1 MLKGTRAASAGFGLL
16 FRRQYLLWWVFGVNF
31 VLAALATLPAA
42 ASIAGVMG
50 HSFYSNRLV
59 TGFDI
64 GVLAELLNR
73 PQVHGTT
80 TLGFFPLIFFVFMLL
95 AEGGILLAYR
105 QDRRLGTGEFFGAGG
120 KFFWRFVRL
129 SLCLLVVLVP
139 VFLIWR
145 WITGWATGFMAN
157 SPNPVAGFYV
167 ELVGGVVLLLVF
179 LALRLWFDMAQVR
192 VVASD
197 ERSVLR
203 ALRWAF
209 GTTVRHFGSLYWLF
223 FRISVAAWVEF
234 ALLFWIWM
242 DYVPHEHMGLSF
254 LLGQV
259 ALLLWLAA
267 RLWQRAGETVWY
279 ARRIETVPSN

>member
-1 MLKGTRAASAGFGLL
+1 MLKGTRSASAGFGLL
-16 FRRQYLLWWVFGVNF
+16 FRRQYLLWWIFAVNF
-31 VLAALATLPAA
+31 VLAAMATLPAA

-50 HSFYSNRLV
+50 HSFYSNRLL
-59 TGFDI
+59 TGFDV
-64 GVLAELLNR
+64 GVLTELMMR
-73 PQVHGTT
+73 PQVHGGASL
-80 TLGFFPLIFFVFMLL
+80 TLFPLIFFVFMLL

-129 SLCLLVVLVP
+129 ALCLLVLLVP
-139 VFLIWR
+139 VMLVWHG
-145 WITGWATGFMAN
+145 ITTWADELSAN
-157 SPNPVAGFYV
+157 SPNPLTGFRV
-167 ELVGGVVLLLVF
+167 ELGGGIVLLLVF
-179 LALRLWFDMAQVR
+179 LALRLWVDMAQVH

-223 FRISVAAWVEF
+223 LRISVAAWVEL

-254 LLGQV
+254 LLGQI